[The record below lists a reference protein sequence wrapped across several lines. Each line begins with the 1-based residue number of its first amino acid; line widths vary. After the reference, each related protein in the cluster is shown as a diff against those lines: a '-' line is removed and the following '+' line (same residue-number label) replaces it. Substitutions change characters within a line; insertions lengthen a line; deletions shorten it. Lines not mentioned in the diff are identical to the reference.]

1 MRSKGSLCS
10 PGSNPA
16 RWPCSISIANSLNTR
31 RSTRPP
37 NSAAKASAP
46 GSFPRR
52 TLVAISQAEAALT
65 NTSVSKEERMD
76 RAFLESF
83 ASSMAHQI
91 RACVSMRTRRPLFPC
106 GQFFGRQRLEERG
119 AEFKFSLEYAELPL
133 FRWRLNRNQ
142 AHYRLLPPGN
152 HDLFT
157 AFGLCDKA
165 RKVCF
170 GLMDCSERHTC

>member
-10 PGSNPA
+10 PESNPA
-16 RWPCSISIANSLNTR
+16 LWPCSTSIASSWNPR
-31 RSTRPP
+31 RSTRVL

-52 TLVAISQAEAALT
+52 TLVVISQADAALT

-76 RAFLESF
+76 RAFRERFES
-83 ASSMAHQI
+83 STAHQI
-91 RACVSMRTRRPLFPC
+91 RACVSMRTRTPLFPS
-106 GQFFGRQRLEERG
+106 GQFLGRQGLEERG

-133 FRWRLNRNQ
+133 FRWWLNRNQ
-142 AHYRLLPPGN
+142 AHHRLLPPGN

-157 AFGLCDKA
+157 AFGLCDQA
-165 RKVCF
+165 R
-170 GLMDCSERHTC
+170 